1 MKHEEIQEKTAK
13 AYERK
18 KQRSHDRKNKREH
31 GNATWKRRVHDKV
44 LVRTQPSSDAI
55 AGVTGRFIR
64 PYEGPYMISK
74 VIPPST
80 VEVCDR
86 NGKIK
91 VQFNLKSVKVYKK
104 ANDVI

>member
-1 MKHEEIQEKTAK
+1 M
-13 AYERK
+13 
-18 KQRSHDRKNKREH
+18 
-31 GNATWKRRVHDKV
+31 
-44 LVRTQPSSDAI
+44 RTQPSSDAI
-55 AGVTGRFIR
+55 VGVTGKFIR

-91 VQFNLKSVKVYKK
+91 GQFNLKSIKVYKE
-104 ANDVI
+104 ADDVI